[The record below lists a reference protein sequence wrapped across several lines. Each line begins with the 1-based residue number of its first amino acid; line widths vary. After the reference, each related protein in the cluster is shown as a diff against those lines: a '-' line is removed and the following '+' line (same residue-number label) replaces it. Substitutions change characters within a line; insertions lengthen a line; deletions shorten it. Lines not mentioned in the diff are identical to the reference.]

1 MKVSR
6 CARGWRGLREAVVE
20 VEVRSRDIISSL
32 FWAAMGIGICCGGY
46 DLRLGSLN
54 DPGGGFMFFWVG
66 VIMFGLSCSIFIR
79 AAKEKAVPGEVNAVW
94 AGISLTKIAA
104 VLVVLF
110 IYAYLLT
117 PLGFIPA
124 TILLMIFLF
133 KAVEPQRWSW
143 AILGAVVSTLAA
155 YGVFRLWLQCQLPS
169 GLLGG

>member
-1 MKVSR
+1 V
-6 CARGWRGLREAVVE
+6 WFVGLREAAVE

-32 FWAAMGIGICCGGY
+32 FWAAMGIGICWGGY
-46 DLRLGSLN
+46 ELELGNLH

-66 VIMFGLSCSIFIR
+66 VIMVGLSCGILARAIR
-79 AAKEKAVPGEVNAVW
+79 QTATAGEMKAVW
-94 AGISLTKIAA
+94 AGISWKKIVS
-104 VLVVLF
+104 VLAVLF

-124 TILLMIFLF
+124 TILLLIFLF

-155 YGVFRLWLQCQLPS
+155 YGVFRLWLQCQLPP
-169 GLLGG
+169 GLLGS

>member
-1 MKVSR
+1 M
-6 CARGWRGLREAVVE
+6 E

-32 FWAAMGIGICCGGY
+32 FWAAVGIGICWGGY
-46 DLRLGSLN
+46 ELELGNLH

-66 VIMFGLSCSIFIR
+66 VFMIGLSFGILAR
-79 AAKEKAVPGEVNAVW
+79 AVRQKAIAGEMQAVW
-94 AGISLTKIAA
+94 AVIAWKKIVA
-104 VLVVLF
+104 VQAVLF

-124 TILLMIFLF
+124 TILLLIFLF

-155 YGVFRLWLQCQLPS
+155 YGVFRLWLQCQLPP
-169 GLLGG
+169 GLLGS